1 MMCRPGSLWPESCGP
16 HIDRGLDVLTFDF
29 IGVRWYE
36 PDFIADQALQLLRS
50 WFLIL
55 YEESCGQESWDF
67 ILLWQML
74 EVSCVQNMLVFWRQ
88 SIKRIALDIRTIRRT
103 HRGKNLLIA
112 DAVRFCKPNPYKFKS
127 QPSWT
132 QTTHYKF
139 NSDLGKIKVK
149 LPQT

>member
-16 HIDRGLDVLTFDF
+16 HIDRGLDVLTLDF

-36 PDFIADQALQLLRS
+36 PRLYSRPSLTMIRS

-88 SIKRIALDIRTIRRT
+88 SSGLLWTSEQSDERTGEKTCSSLMLSDFANQIPINSRLSPVEPKQPTIKSI
-103 HRGKNLLIA
+103 
-112 DAVRFCKPNPYKFKS
+112 P
-127 QPSWT
+127 
-132 QTTHYKF
+132 
-139 NSDLGKIKVK
+139 DLGKIKLK